1 MAETI
6 QEFIL
11 GLTFGKADEK
21 NLALATKD
29 AEDAAKK
36 VDHAWSG
43 VGKAIA
49 TGIAAIGA
57 AAIGA
62 GAGLF
67 ALADKSTAAADAI
80 AKGAR
85 NAGIATDEYQK
96 LAHAAG
102 LSDVPIETL
111 GRSIQDLNRQLLE
124 ASTGGAEPFVAAL
137 RHVGLSA
144 DDLGGTPTENLGKI
158 FDALNAI
165 PDEAKRSALSIE
177 LLGRGGRQMASLI
190 AEGSA
195 GLAELSAEAERLGLV
210 IDEAGLAASESFQD
224 SLENLQGTVTA
235 LGRDLGITLAP
246 AIENVVDDLTEWA
259 AANGEVLRDDLAG
272 TVDDLG
278 GALTELLPLIDLAVS
293 GLGLMAEAVQGLSL
307 VVSTVGHTIDVIKE
321 NPFGFD
327 PTEEGFDRAVAEQ
340 LEDDQTKF
348 ANRERRQGERAAER
362 AAKQTL
368 ADQER
373 LRLTGPL
380 ERSRIRAARETLKGQ
395 VALQEAF
402 GKKKPGRGGGKR
414 KAKPVDLEAEDFELL
429 EAEDALG
436 AELDDLTTR
445 AGATPEQRQEAL
457 VAASR
462 SLAGY
467 ASVDVA
473 RKAAVSRL
481 SSLTGVD
488 LSPSKDPILSEIFG
502 ENVPDANLS
511 MLAMGATPNTL
522 IATINNNFDVDVT
535 NQINGAGNPAE
546 VGAQVTA
553 TVRAVLTD
561 EVAKVTKL
569 YKPPFRR

>member
-85 NAGIATDEYQK
+85 NAGIASDEYQK
-96 LAHAAG
+96 LAHAGG
-102 LSDVPIETL
+102 LADVPIETL
-111 GRSIQDLNRQLLE
+111 GRSVQDLNRQLLE
-124 ASTGGAEPFVAAL
+124 AAQGGAEPFVEAL
-137 RHVGLSA
+137 GQVGLSA
-144 DDLGGTPTENLGKI
+144 TDLGGSPTENLGKI

-165 PDEAKRSALSIE
+165 PDEARRSALSIE

-195 GLAELSAEAERLGLV
+195 GLSAMGDEAERLGLI
-210 IDEAGLAASESFQD
+210 IDEDALKASEEFQD
-224 SLENLQGTVTA
+224 SLTRMKSTLGATA
-235 LGRDLGITLAP
+235 RDIGITLAP
-246 AIENVVDDLTEWA
+246 AIEDVTMEVTEWA
-259 AANGEVLRDDLAG
+259 AANGEVFAE
-272 TVDDLG
+272 DLG
-278 GALTELLPLIDLAVS
+278 STVRDLGDALVQLLPAITAVAGAIGTLAEEWKLAVDVLALDDADFKPEDLV
-293 GLGLMAEAVQGLSL
+293 GADTKLEAAS
-307 VVSTVGHTIDVIKE
+307 
-321 NPFGFD
+321 N
-327 PTEEGFDRAVAEQ
+327 RAIRIESERNTAR
-340 LEDDQTKF
+340 T
-348 ANRERRQGERAAER
+348 NRRIQR
-362 AAKQTL
+362 
-368 ADQER
+368 DQE
-373 LRLTGPL
+373 
-380 ERSRIRAARETLKGQ
+380 RAAREADAREAREIAASVTGPTLTEAGFKLNKRTGQ
-395 VALQEAF
+395 VERT
-402 GKKKPGRGGGKR
+402 GKRRGGGGKR
-414 KAKPVDLEAEDFELL
+414 KAKAVDFEAEDFELL

-436 AELDDLTTR
+436 ADLDSLVSRVGGT
-445 AGATPEQRQEAL
+445 AEQRQAAL
-457 VAASR
+457 EAASD
-462 SLAGY
+462 SLARG
-467 ASVDVA
+467 ANKSVALDAA
-473 RKAAVSRL
+473 RGTL

-535 NQINGAGNPAE
+535 NEINGAGNPAE